1 MSVLSMEKDLQDK
14 ISAHKNKR
22 FQYNYLSFTFSSNI
36 EIQLLNELSS
46 NKNPEIFFDV
56 AEEIEDSF
64 KLNKRTLILQ
74 SNKSKTVIYKKHLGL
89 FTLSEGKAIEFSPFA
104 KFDPLTLSNTLLNLV
119 FGFILYQR
127 DVNVLHASAVEIN
140 NKAVLFVGPSGS
152 GKSSLSSLFSKLAV
166 L

>member
-1 MSVLSMEKDLQDK
+1 M
-14 ISAHKNKR
+14 
-22 FQYNYLSFTFSSNI
+22 
-36 EIQLLNELSS
+36 
-46 NKNPEIFFDV
+46 
-56 AEEIEDSF
+56 
-64 KLNKRTLILQ
+64 
-74 SNKSKTVIYKKHLGL
+74 

-152 GKSSLSSLFSKLAV
+152 GKSSLSSLFSKIGRFYNRGFRCFKEISK
-166 L
+166 